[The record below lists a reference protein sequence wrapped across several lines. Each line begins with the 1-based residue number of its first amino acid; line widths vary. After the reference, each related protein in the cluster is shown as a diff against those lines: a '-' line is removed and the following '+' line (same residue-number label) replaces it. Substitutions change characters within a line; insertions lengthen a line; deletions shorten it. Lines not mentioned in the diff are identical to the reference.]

1 VSFGTYTTGFLIVIA
16 GLICGA
22 SLMHVPTFWIVL
34 GWIMLAGEALLIR
47 RVATR
52 NEGLDMEVRHKR
64 DFSAIRAPRMRSG
77 PAFPQKDEAAEG
89 PTPRA

>member
-34 GWIMLAGEALLIR
+34 GWIMLAGQALVIR

-52 NEGLDMEVRHKR
+52 KEGLDIEIRYKR
-64 DFSAIRAPRMRSG
+64 DLSAIRASRIGRY
-77 PAFPQKDEAAEG
+77 K
-89 PTPRA
+89 

>member
-1 VSFGTYTTGFLIVIA
+1 VSFGTYAIGFLVVVA

-34 GWIMLAGEALLIR
+34 GWIMLAGQALLIR

-52 NEGLDMEVRHKR
+52 KEGLDMEVRDKR
-64 DFSAIRAPRMRSG
+64 GLPAIHPSRIGRY
-77 PAFPQKDEAAEG
+77 K
-89 PTPRA
+89 